1 MKGVFMK
8 IFGSLFALLIAFS
21 PVFGDP
27 EPFYLGTYTG
37 HSSSKGIY
45 EGSLDSESGKLGP
58 VILAALTANPS
69 FLALSPGGNAL
80 YAAGESPGV
89 GRLQAFGREP
99 HGGLFPLNVQSAGGS
114 GACYVTVDPGGQ
126 NVLIANYG
134 SGSIACFRIQPNG
147 ALGLRTAFIPFAGS
161 GPNAKRQEGPHAHSI
176 YVSPDDAFV
185 YACDLGSDRVWIFK
199 FDGGAGTLVPA
210 TPPFAIVPPGSGP
223 RHLAFSLDGKYVYV
237 ANEMGHTVSV
247 FFRDVATGILHPLQT
262 VDALPAGTPAENVT
276 TAEIVLHP
284 SGKWV
289 YVSNRGCDTVSVF
302 APDPM
307 GRLNLIQSIS
317 AGVNFPRSIAV
328 DPSGRWMIAAG
339 QKDNRIAVLKID
351 PQTGLLSATLQS
363 AQVGS
368 PVCIL
373 FEGP

>member
-8 IFGSLFALLIAFS
+8 ISGILFALLVAFS
-21 PVFGDP
+21 PVFGDS
-27 EPFYLGTYTG
+27 EPFYLGTYTD

-45 EGSLDSESGKLGP
+45 EGSLDSGTGKLGP
-58 VILAALTANPS
+58 LILAGLTVNPS
-69 FLALSPGGNAL
+69 FLALSPSGNAL
-80 YAAGESPGV
+80 YASCETPGDV
-89 GRLQAFGREP
+89 QAFGREP
-99 HGGLFPLNVQSAGGS
+99 HGGLFPLNRQAAGGS
-114 GACYVTVDPGGQ
+114 GTSYVAVDPGGQ
-126 NVLIANYG
+126 DVLIANYT
-134 SGSIACFRIQPNG
+134 SGSIACFRLQPNG
-147 ALGLRTAFIPFAGS
+147 SLGLRTAFVQFTGS
-161 GPNAKRQEGPHAHSI
+161 GPNAKRQQGPHAHSI

-185 YACDLGSDRVWIFK
+185 YACDLGSDHVWIFK
-199 FDGGAGTLVPA
+199 FDGAAGTLVPA

-247 FFRDVATGILHPLQT
+247 FFRDVATGVLNPLQT
-262 VDALPAGTPAENVT
+262 IDALPAGTPAENVT

-302 APDPM
+302 APDSM

-328 DPSGRWMIAAG
+328 DPSGRWLITAG
-339 QKDNRIAVLKID
+339 QKDSRIAVLKID